1 MFLVALLLAGLG
13 IYAAA
18 NSPRVHTAEVLV
30 TFEPPDNVIYN
41 EKWIDYTETLI
52 AYSEVVESAFGAVR
66 DSIELSSPQATLYG
80 NGFREGISVDLMTT
94 GNQWVEQLD
103 RPVISIK
110 VSSTDENYTTSTT
123 TAIAQEIASLSD
135 CFQEEAGI
143 RPADRITAEW
153 SAQEFEVGSY
163 ANSRFS
169 QVKGAGVVVIATLLF
184 ASMIALSTI
193 RSKGR
198 HRAEV
203 SPV

>member
-13 IYAAA
+13 IYAAS

-52 AYSEVVESAFGAVR
+52 AYSEVVASAFGAVR

-94 GNQWVEQLD
+94 GNQWGEQLD
-103 RPVISIK
+103 RPVMSIK

-135 CFQEEAGI
+135 RFQEEAGI

-163 ANSRFS
+163 ADSRFS
-169 QVKGAGVVVIATLLF
+169 QVKGAGVVLIATLLF

-193 RSKGR
+193 RSKER

-203 SPV
+203 SLV